1 MKSTANSQGL
11 KFISIILVLLLAL
24 SVFSACEQ
32 SIADM
37 DYPDEKL
44 LARILDDYRDSLI
57 EDGLIDKD
65 SDAKCEIVRCYGIY
79 NESVALIL
87 QCDALGYPDTSGGG
101 GSEISGITFFDDWR
115 RIQIWNDGELY
126 SLTEACADEI
136 LRKEDIAKLA
146 KDHNCFGK
154 EYLAEKYS
162 EFVAKNNGGEEQ
174 EYTLAFYYGKYLLMT
189 YTEETSSHEICG
201 EYEAALFND
210 GASGE
215 PHTETV
221 AGVEFKYKSGSS
233 IQMVSSDKSECLSLQ
248 EAYDRGIIDKEDIEK
263 IAQIHHNESNYP
275 QS

>member
-1 MKSTANSQGL
+1 MKSIRNKKVSKYLAF
-11 KFISIILVLLLAL
+11 KCIILLLLMSFML
-24 SVFSACEQ
+24 SACHQ

-87 QCDALGYPDTSGGG
+87 QCDALGYLDIIDNGGN
-101 GSEISGITFFDDWR
+101 EISGITFWGDWR
-115 RIQIWNDGELY
+115 SIEIWNNGEFY
-126 SLTEACADEI
+126 SLSEACDTEL

-146 KDHNCFGK
+146 KDHNCLGK
-154 EYLAEKYS
+154 EYLAEQYTK
-162 EFVAKNNGGEEQ
+162 FVSKQNLDTSDK
-174 EYTLAFYYGKYLLMT
+174 EYTLKFYYGKYYKRYEVSNVIYPRVVEAVMFN
-189 YTEETSSHEICG
+189 EG
-201 EYEAALFND
+201 E
-210 GASGE
+210 SGE

-221 AGVEFKYKSGSS
+221 AGVEFCYSDGNS
-233 IQMVSSDKSECLSLQ
+233 IKIYEEYTSEFMSLQ
-248 EAYDRGIIDKEDIEK
+248 EAYDCEYIDEDILNAIAK
-263 IAQIHHNESNYP
+263 IHNNEVEYP